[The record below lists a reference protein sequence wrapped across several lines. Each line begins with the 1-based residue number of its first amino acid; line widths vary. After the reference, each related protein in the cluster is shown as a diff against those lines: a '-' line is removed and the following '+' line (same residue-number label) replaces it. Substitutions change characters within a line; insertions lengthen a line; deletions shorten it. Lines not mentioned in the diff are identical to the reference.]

1 MTAAPDPHEI
11 SNDPPVARRT
21 ASELL
26 LRRFAPLPESRE
38 GGDPLRWPGYPAKLE
53 ATRRQ
58 TGRSQAVRAG
68 TAFVDGQPCV
78 AVDFQFDFLGGSM
91 GRAEGQLIVAAIGH
105 ATRNRWPL
113 VSIAR
118 SGGAR
123 MQEGT
128 VALFQMPLIARALAG
143 LADAGV
149 PHIAVADDPTTGG
162 VWAALTAAADV
173 VVARTGAQIAFAG
186 NRVRPGPVAAGSPST
201 AEGKHQCGFVDV
213 VAHDNG
219 LETTVGAYLYL
230 LSPLTRGIPAAPPLP
245 RTTTQQAVPALDGWN
260 SVVAARA
267 PGRRPAEYYLD
278 DYFESTMPL
287 WGDRTGGVDAGL
299 RCGIGR
305 RDGQTIAFI
314 CQRGGT
320 ARAGGFRTASRTLA
334 VADRLNVAVVTFID
348 TAGADNGPAAEQAG
362 VGTAIA
368 LTMQQLAR
376 CRTPVLSIVVGQGV
390 SGAAI
395 ALVNPD
401 NLWMAP
407 DSYLAVIA
415 PESAAAILKQAGSAA
430 PQQLADQLALSPP
443 RLTSLGLA
451 QGVL

>member
-1 MTAAPDPHEI
+1 MTAAAGRHEI
-11 SNDPPVARRT
+11 GTAGPVARWT

-26 LRRFAPLPESRE
+26 LRRFVPLPDAPEA
-38 GGDPLRWPGYPAKLE
+38 GDPLRWPGYPAKLE

-68 TAFVDGQPCV
+68 TAVVDGQACV
-78 AVDFQFDFLGGSM
+78 ALDFDFGFLGGSM
-91 GRAEGQLIVAAIGH
+91 GRAEGALIVAAIAH

-128 VALFQMPLIARALAG
+128 VSLFQMPLIARALVA
-143 LADAGV
+143 LAAAGV
-149 PHIAVADDPTTGG
+149 PHLAVADDPTTGG
-162 VWAALTAAADV
+162 VWAALVAAADV
-173 VVARTGAQIAFAG
+173 VVARAGAQLAFAG

-201 AEGKHQCGFVDV
+201 AEGKHQGGFVDV
-213 VAHDNG
+213 VAPDDE
-219 LETTVGAYLYL
+219 LEATLGGYLRL
-230 LSPLTRGIPAAPPLP
+230 LSPLTRGTPAAPPLP
-245 RTTTQQAVPALDGWN
+245 GTTNPRSEIAPDGWH
-260 SVVAARA
+260 SVLAARA
-267 PGRRPAEYYLD
+267 PGRRPAEHYLN
-278 DYFESTMPL
+278 DYFEATMPL
-287 WGDRTGGVDAGL
+287 WGDRAGGVDPGM
-299 RCGIGR
+299 RCGVGR

-314 CQRGGT
+314 CQRGGAT
-320 ARAGGFRTASRTLA
+320 RAAGLRTAGRTLA
-334 VADRLNVAVVTFID
+334 IADRLHLAVVTFID

-368 LTMQQLAR
+368 QTMQQLAR
-376 CRTPVLSIVVGQGV
+376 CRTPVLSLVVGQGV

-415 PESAAAILKQAGSAA
+415 PESAAAILKQADTAV
-430 PQQLADQLALSPP
+430 PRLADQLALSPR
-443 RLTSLGLA
+443 RLTELGLA
-451 QGVL
+451 RGVL